1 MTEPMPEVVRDARA
15 LHARCETWR
24 HGGLR
29 VGLVP
34 TMGALHDGHLSLVQA
49 CRQAGA
55 GPVVVSIFVNPLQFA
70 AHEDL
75 GAYPRTFAADLERLA
90 PLGVELVYAPTSE
103 AMYPAGFQSH
113 VDVEGV
119 GQYFE
124 GEHRPSHFR
133 GVTTVVSKLFN
144 AVGPCLASF
153 GKKDYQQWRV
163 IERMALDLDMPVDVR
178 GCPIVR
184 EPDGLAMSSRNRY
197 LDGAQRVR
205 AGALYRGLRAA
216 EAAFEAGERD
226 VSALEALARAPVSQ
240 AFDAIDYVRLADARL
255 LCPLSG
261 RVAGPAVL
269 LMAAR
274 LGNTRLI
281 DNLELGTP

>member
-1 MTEPMPEVVRDARA
+1 MTEVIADPRA
-15 LHARCETWR
+15 LHARCEQWR
-24 HGGLR
+24 RAGQR

-49 CRQAGA
+49 ARQAGA

-90 PLGVELVYAPTSE
+90 PLDVDAVYAPTPD

-113 VDVEGV
+113 VDVDEV
-119 GQYFE
+119 VKHFE
-124 GEHRPSHFR
+124 GEHRPTHFR

-144 AVGPCLASF
+144 AVGPCVATF

-163 IERMALDLDMPVDVR
+163 IERMALDLDMPVQVL

-184 EPDGLAMSSRNRY
+184 EADGLAMSSRNRY
-197 LDGAQRVR
+197 LDGAQRTR
-205 AGALYRGLRAA
+205 ALALYRGLQAA
-216 EAAFEAGERD
+216 QAAFEAGERD
-226 VSALEALARAPVSQ
+226 VTALEALARAPVSQ

-261 RVAGPAVL
+261 RVPGPAVL

-274 LGNTRLI
+274 LGSTRLI
-281 DNLELGTP
+281 DNLELGHT

>member
-1 MTEPMPEVVRDARA
+1 
-15 LHARCETWR
+15 
-24 HGGLR
+24 
-29 VGLVP
+29 
-34 TMGALHDGHLSLVQA
+34 VQA
-49 CRQAGA
+49 ARQAGA

-90 PLGVELVYAPTSE
+90 PLEVDAVYAPTPE
-103 AMYPAGFQSH
+103 VMYPAGFQSH

-119 GQYFE
+119 VTHFE
-124 GEHRPSHFR
+124 GEHRPTHFR

-144 AVGPCLASF
+144 ALGPCVASF

-163 IERMALDLDMPVDVR
+163 IERMALDLDMPVDVL

-184 EPDGLAMSSRNRY
+184 EADGLALSSRNRY
-197 LDGAQRVR
+197 LDPAQRTR
-205 AGALYRGLRAA
+205 ATALYRGLRAA
-216 EAAFEAGERD
+216 EAAFVAGERD
-226 VSALEALARAPVSQ
+226 VATLEALARAPLAE

-255 LCPLSG
+255 LGPLSG
-261 RVAGPAVL
+261 RIAGPAVL

-281 DNLELGTP
+281 DNLELGPT